1 MKLSSLLAKLQ
12 FTGGELEFVILFE
25 TLGAVMV
32 NLRFKLT
39 QRLNVC
45 REHLGLGQTSVRRRT

>member
-1 MKLSSLLAKLQ
+1 MNLSSLLAKFQ

-25 TLGAVMV
+25 ALGAVMI
-32 NLRFKLT
+32 NLRLKLT
-39 QRLNVC
+39 QSLNVC